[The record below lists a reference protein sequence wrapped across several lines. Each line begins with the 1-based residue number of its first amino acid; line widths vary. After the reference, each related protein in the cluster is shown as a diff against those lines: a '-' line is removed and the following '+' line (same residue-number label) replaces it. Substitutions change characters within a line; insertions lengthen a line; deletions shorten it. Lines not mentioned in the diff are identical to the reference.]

1 MKIRDIIKSLELIA
15 PLSLQEDYD
24 NAGLLVG
31 NSETICTGIIVS
43 LDVTEAII
51 DEAVQK
57 NCNLIVSHHPI
68 IFKGLKKLNGNNY
81 VERTV
86 ISAIQNNISI
96 YAIHTNLDNILEG
109 VNKKLAEKLDLK
121 NCKVLLPKENTLKKL
136 VTFSPKKNA
145 EEVRNALFEAGAG
158 AIGNYGEC
166 SFNAEGKG
174 TFKPYAG
181 SDPFVGNIGERHT
194 ENETRI
200 EVIFPGFLQNK
211 IVSSLKE
218 AHPYEEVAYDIYG
231 LENQREDIG
240 SGLVGDLT
248 EPLSEEEL
256 LKNIKREFNLSVI
269 KHTKLLNKRISKVA
283 LCGGA
288 GFFLLRDAIA
298 TGAEAYITS
307 DVKYHEFFDS
317 ENKILLADIGHYES
331 EQFTTDLL
339 AEILQKKLPNFA
351 VLKTE
356 ITTNPVNYFI

>member
-1 MKIRDIIKSLELIA
+1 
-15 PLSLQEDYD
+15 
-24 NAGLLVG
+24 
-31 NSETICTGIIVS
+31 
-43 LDVTEAII
+43 
-51 DEAVQK
+51 
-57 NCNLIVSHHPI
+57 
-68 IFKGLKKLNGNNY
+68 
-81 VERTV
+81 
-86 ISAIQNNISI
+86 
-96 YAIHTNLDNILEG
+96 
-109 VNKKLAEKLDLK
+109 
-121 NCKVLLPKENTLKKL
+121 
-136 VTFSPKKNA
+136 
-145 EEVRNALFEAGAG
+145 
-158 AIGNYGEC
+158 
-166 SFNAEGKG
+166 
-174 TFKPYAG
+174 
-181 SDPFVGNIGERHT
+181 
-194 ENETRI
+194 
-200 EVIFPGFLQNK
+200 
-211 IVSSLKE
+211 LKE
-218 AHPYEEVAYDIYG
+218 AHPYEEVAYDIYR
-231 LENQREDIG
+231 LENKREDIG
-240 SGLVGDLT
+240 SGWVGDLT

>member
-1 MKIRDIIKSLELIA
+1 M
-15 PLSLQEDYD
+15 
-24 NAGLLVG
+24 
-31 NSETICTGIIVS
+31 
-43 LDVTEAII
+43 
-51 DEAVQK
+51 
-57 NCNLIVSHHPI
+57 
-68 IFKGLKKLNGNNY
+68 
-81 VERTV
+81 
-86 ISAIQNNISI
+86 
-96 YAIHTNLDNILEG
+96 
-109 VNKKLAEKLDLK
+109 
-121 NCKVLLPKENTLKKL
+121 PKENTLKKL
-136 VTFSPKKNA
+136 VTFSPRKNA

-200 EVIFPGFLQNK
+200 EVIFPGFLQDK